1 MSVTH
6 THMLYFQGTEC
17 KLTVKTR
24 CFEFQGAG
32 HIPASS
38 GHHSVTLHLLV
49 QPLFVLETNAKGRVK
64 MRLSEK
70 IQLFCFE
77 EKWEKFTALYKHLP
91 QQQFLTLLQAPL
103 WLYQLPDQ
111 FSGESL

>member
-1 MSVTH
+1 
-6 THMLYFQGTEC
+6 
-17 KLTVKTR
+17 
-24 CFEFQGAG
+24 
-32 HIPASS
+32 
-38 GHHSVTLHLLV
+38 
-49 QPLFVLETNAKGRVK
+49 

-111 FSGESL
+111 FPGESL